1 MEVARIIQQTLLPE
15 REPQLPGWEL
25 KAYYQPARQVGGDF
39 YDFLEL
45 SGGRLGVL
53 IADVTD
59 KGVPAALVMATAR
72 AILCTAAERLISP
85 GKVLRCANELLH
97 PDIPPKMFVTC
108 FYAVLDL
115 DSGGLL
121 YANAGHELP
130 YRRTGGGIDELRA
143 TGMPLG
149 LMPGMTYEEKE
160 AKLLPGES
168 VLFYS
173 DGLVEAH
180 NPDREM
186 FSFNRLRK
194 LVAGHPG
201 GRSLIDF
208 LLTELDEFTGPDWEQ
223 EDDVTL
229 VTLQRNDHEN
239 VDLGPAE
246 AERPERSPGDGGW
259 RSLAEFTLPS
269 ERDNER
275 QAVERV
281 AEAVQDL
288 GLQEARLQR
297 LKTAVAEATM
307 NAMEHGNQ
315 YRAELPVSIQVLASE
330 TTLSVRI
337 TDHGGGESIPEVVAP
352 DLEAKLAGTQGPRGW
367 GLFLIKNMVDD
378 LRVTGDE
385 SHHTVEL
392 LIYLG
397 GAQNGN

>member
-1 MEVARIIQQTLLPE
+1 MPK
-15 REPQLPGWEL
+15 LPGWQR
-25 KAYYQPARQVGGDF
+25 AAHYQPARAVGGDF
-39 YDFLEL
+39 YDFINLPD
-45 SGGRLGVL
+45 GRLGVVVG
-53 IADVTD
+53 DVAD
-59 KGVPAALVMATAR
+59 KGVPAALVMATTR
-72 AILCTAAERLISP
+72 TILRGVSERVFSP
-85 GKVLRCANELLH
+85 GEVLERVNELLH
-97 PDIPPKMFVTC
+97 PDIPANMFVTC
-108 FYAVLDL
+108 LYVVLDPANGRL
-115 DSGGLL
+115 QF
-121 YANAGHELP
+121 ANAGHGLP
-130 YRRTGGGIDELRA
+130 YRRHSGGVEELRA

-149 LMPGMTYEEKE
+149 LMTGMRYEEHE
-160 AKLLPGES
+160 TSLRPGET
-168 VLFYS
+168 VLFHS

-186 FSFNRLRK
+186 FSFDRLRT

-229 VTLQRNDHEN
+229 VTLQRNDQEN

-246 AERPERSPGDGGW
+246 AERPERSPGDGDW

-297 LKTAVAEATM
+297 LKTAVAEAAM

-315 YRAELPVSIQVLASE
+315 YREELPVSIQVLASE

-392 LIYLG
+392 LMYLG